1 MTDRTPFEA
10 RLADRLAAHTTG
22 VVRPFDA
29 AGIAAQAAARAG
41 GQRRLGAWPRLG
53 LAGGRL
59 VGPAFVWLALVA
71 LLLALVGAT
80 LLTGGRPALL
90 AVVQATATATPTPAG
105 PPSPSPIAIL
115 PGEPWIAYASTSG
128 EATGAGLILVREDG
142 TDRHEILSRPDSRRD
157 HPDWS
162 RDGAQLAFE
171 DWHRDATLPGLDQID
186 IWISDAD
193 GGNPRQVTQCE
204 APCLQRSWP
213 AWSPDGTQLA
223 LVRYDLLAD
232 PQWGPSAI
240 EILDLA
246 TGDIRVVSETKDG
259 VTAYYTPRW
268 SPDGSKIVFAIETY
282 SDATETKTISS
293 SLAIVNA
300 DGSNGADP
308 RILTT
313 PGLLVRNPDW
323 HPLDDRIVFEASSAK
338 PGSTTTDLY
347 VIGSTGSGLTNL
359 TNSGSSGLG
368 ADKPTWTPDGLR
380 ISFSQQ
386 TGPGLGTAA
395 AFIDANGSNATR
407 VSSDLAAAPRLRPT
421 P

>member
-1 MTDRTPFEA
+1 M
-10 RLADRLAAHTTG
+10 
-22 VVRPFDA
+22 
-29 AGIAAQAAARAG
+29 
-41 GQRRLGAWPRLG
+41 
-53 LAGGRL
+53 
-59 VGPAFVWLALVA
+59 WLALVA
-71 LLLALVGAT
+71 LLLALVGAS
-80 LLTGGRPALL
+80 LLAGGRPVVPAL
-90 AVVQATATATPTPAG
+90 VQATATPSPTAG
-105 PPSPSPIAIL
+105 PPSPTPIAIL
-115 PGEPWIAYASTSG
+115 PGEPWIVYPSPSDSP
-128 EATGAGLILVREDG
+128 TGGGLILVREDG
-142 TDRHEILSRPDSRRD
+142 TDRHEILSQPDSRRD

-171 DWHRDATLPGLDQID
+171 DWHRDATAPGLDQID

-193 GGNPRQVTQCE
+193 GGNPRQVTRCE
-204 APCLQRSWP
+204 SPCLQRSWP

-223 LVRYDLLAD
+223 LVRYDRLAD
-232 PQWGPSAI
+232 PLWGPSAI

-268 SPDGSKIVFAIETY
+268 SPDGSQIVFAIETY

-300 DGSNGADP
+300 DGSSGADP

-323 HPLDDRIVFEASSAK
+323 HPLDDRIVFEASPVK

-347 VIGSTGSGLTNL
+347 VIGADGSSLNNL
-359 TNSGSSGLG
+359 TNSGSGGTG
-368 ADKPTWTPDGLR
+368 AETPTWTHDGLR
-380 ISFSQQ
+380 IAYSQQ
-386 TGPGLGTAA
+386 IGSEKTAA
-395 AFIDANGSNATR
+395 FMSADGSNAKQ
-407 VSSDLAAAPRLRPT
+407 VSPDLAAAPRLRPT